1 MHKLEFSPNMSWM
14 YWCQNWKTPLSHTSV
29 LSSVVWHGPFVFS
42 REWDNNVHFLVP
54 STQTLCT
61 TITSKET
68 YFYIQYRRQLL
79 ALLRSVQCCGGRW
92 GDVIKCQVSFLGV
105 VQLGSTASRVS
116 QWRVEAGERLSGII
130 WGQVRSG
137 QAAPIVGLIITLQ
150 WISAVCRIYLCD

>member
-1 MHKLEFSPNMSWM
+1 MKHRILVWNNWISHLVRREGVIWHNLFQCIKLALLLSTNIHLSVLMSS
-14 YWCQNWKTPLSHTSV
+14 QNWKTPLSHTSV

-92 GDVIKCQVSFLGV
+92 GDVMKCQIASFLGV

-116 QWRVEAGERLSGII
+116 Q
-130 WGQVRSG
+130 
-137 QAAPIVGLIITLQ
+137 
-150 WISAVCRIYLCD
+150 